1 MELNINEE
9 ITRKGQNQSFL
20 SNKYI
25 FQTLYQALQT
35 TTINFEDLL
44 G

>member
-9 ITRKGQNQSFL
+9 IQSFL
-20 SNKYI
+20 SNKYT

>member
-1 MELNINEE
+1 MELNVNEE
-9 ITRKGQNQSFL
+9 ITCKGQNHSFS
-20 SNKYI
+20 SNNYT
-25 FQTLYQALQT
+25 FQALYQALQT

>member
-1 MELNINEE
+1 MELNVNEE
-9 ITRKGQNQSFL
+9 ITRKGQNHSFL

-25 FQTLYQALQT
+25 FQALYQALQT